1 MILQKAS
8 RVGDGARTS
17 SAGQAQALQDGDA
30 VVVKAPGPGLA
41 AYKGRVGV
49 LKKAVSH
56 CQWGELREKWPS
68 AEGGSLPKRP
78 GRLARVAAS
87 LPLPP
92 CNTVC
97 AAILWHKREDLT
109 RLASHGSRAATP
121 S

>member
-17 SAGQAQALQDGDA
+17 SAGQAQLQDGDA

-56 CQWGELREKWPS
+56 CAWGELREKWPS
-68 AEGGSLPKRP
+68 AGEESLPKWP

-87 LPLPP
+87 VPLCPM
-92 CNTVC
+92 
-97 AAILWHKREDLT
+97 
-109 RLASHGSRAATP
+109 
-121 S
+121 